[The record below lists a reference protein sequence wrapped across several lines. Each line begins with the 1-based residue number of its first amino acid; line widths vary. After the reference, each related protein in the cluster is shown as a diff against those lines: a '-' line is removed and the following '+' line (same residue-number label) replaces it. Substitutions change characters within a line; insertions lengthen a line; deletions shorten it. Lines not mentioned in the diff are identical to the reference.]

1 VRELESN
8 ECVDGLG
15 NDRAKRDG
23 DGKLTEGYS
32 LRKELQ
38 RWQDSCAQQFSGVSS
53 IVVLRRL
60 IAIILLFALFGANSA
75 LGSVCSS
82 FCSGAIQTFG
92 NRHDHAQMSMDM
104 PGTGDANCIECPPG
118 FGKTVM
124 QRPDCGNSDQAMNLK
139 EDATAVSSEAF
150 TSQLNLP
157 PSAHPLGFS
166 DEFEHMA
173 FAAPRI
179 LHSARPLTVPLLV

>member
-1 VRELESN
+1 MLS
-8 ECVDGLG
+8 DQ
-15 NDRAKRDG
+15 
-23 DGKLTEGYS
+23 KLRRHHG
-32 LRKELQ
+32 
-38 RWQDSCAQQFSGVSS
+38 SCAQNFSGVSS

-60 IAIILLFALFGANSA
+60 ISIILLFVLFGVNSA

-82 FCSGAIQTFG
+82 FCSGAMQTFG
-92 NRHDHAQMSMDM
+92 DRHDHAQMNMDM
-104 PGTGDANCIECPPG
+104 SGTSDANCIECPPG

-157 PSAHPLGFS
+157 PSAHPLDFS
-166 DEFEHMA
+166 DEFEQNMA